1 MIVKNCEIWQM
12 DWNTGISLI
21 ITARQ
26 QRQPSTKKKSIIH
39 LYLKTNGNIKTTIN
53 DQTKYEGK

>member
-1 MIVKNCEIWQM
+1 MVILDAGFWLNKENQYE
-12 DWNTGISLI
+12 LI
-21 ITARQ
+21 YLGLFVY
-26 QRQPSTKKKSIIH
+26 SKSIIH